1 MIKRNKNGH
10 YHVVSMRVSLEEKKM
25 LKRLAKQR
33 KLSVAKLMRALTVD
47 SENALEQAVI
57 S

>member
-10 YHVVSMRVSLEEKKM
+10 YHVVSMGVSLEEKKM